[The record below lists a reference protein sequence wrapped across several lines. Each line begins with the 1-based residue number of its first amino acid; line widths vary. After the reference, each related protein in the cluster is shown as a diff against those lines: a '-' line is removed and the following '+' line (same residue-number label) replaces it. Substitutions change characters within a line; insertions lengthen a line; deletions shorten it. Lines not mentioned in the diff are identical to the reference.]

1 MTTISLPHLPLE
13 KLLPFAQD
21 GRVFRA
27 YDHLILA
34 RVGAL
39 LMVPVFRVSGD
50 LRRVVDGCP
59 VPWEEVCD
67 VLDAPAM
74 TVAVCLNPPSDL
86 AHLAP
91 IGWKREFFHLARRDR
106 RVKRLV
112 HTVTGMRYAE
122 V

>member
-1 MTTISLPHLPLE
+1 MTSLSLTRLPLE
-13 KLLPFAQD
+13 TLLPFTQD

-27 YDHLILA
+27 FDHLILA

-39 LMVPVFRVSGD
+39 LLVPVWRVAGD
-50 LRRVVDGCP
+50 LRRVIDGCP

-67 VLDAPAM
+67 VLDAPALSV
-74 TVAVCLNPPSDL
+74 VACDPADALVRLSPT
-86 AHLAP
+86 
-91 IGWKREFFHLARRDR
+91 GWQREFFHLARRDNR

-112 HTVTGMRYAE
+112 HPAMGLRFAE